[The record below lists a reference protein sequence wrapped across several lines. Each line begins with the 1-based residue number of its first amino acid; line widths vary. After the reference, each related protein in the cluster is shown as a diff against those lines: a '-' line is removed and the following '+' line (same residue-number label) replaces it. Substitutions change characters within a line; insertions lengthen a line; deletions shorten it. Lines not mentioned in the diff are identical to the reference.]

1 MEQPDYYIKDEG
13 EFLLIGFKT
22 QKAKDAI
29 KTAIENQTGFVGN
42 NQEIMLNQLNEI
54 FEMCIQTDYKN
65 NFISWAISHNLR
77 GEDF

>member
-54 FEMCIQTDYKN
+54 FEMCICPGSKN

-77 GEDF
+77 GEYF